1 MNVSFAIEGT
11 LGDFDKQF
19 LQVARALDPVRA
31 QAPPDADTNDLSTI
45 NVYTVGVFLLSLI
58 LTRHLLMRL
67 HVR

>member
-1 MNVSFAIEGT
+1 M

-19 LQVARALDPVRA
+19 LQVARMLNPVCA
-31 QAPPDADTNDLSTI
+31 WAPPDTNTNDLSTI

-58 LTRHLLMRL
+58 LTRHLLMCL